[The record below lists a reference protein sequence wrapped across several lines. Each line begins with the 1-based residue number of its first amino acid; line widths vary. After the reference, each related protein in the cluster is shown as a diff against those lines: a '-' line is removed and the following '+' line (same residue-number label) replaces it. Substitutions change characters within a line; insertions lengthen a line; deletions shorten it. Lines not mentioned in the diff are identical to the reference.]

1 MKKLASQ
8 ITKLKSEPFP
18 WVMYQMPFRLY
29 AKLRNYMYS
38 KTLNA
43 PGLHIGSG
51 SFIRG
56 LRCISIGRNVF
67 INDGVWLEAIENYGG
82 QSFNPRIS
90 IGDQVSFSKNVHL
103 GCINRI
109 EIGNNVLFGSHIY
122 VSDHNHGSYAGE
134 HQSHPE
140 EPPSKRILAS
150 GGPVIIEDNVWVGD
164 NVTILGPARIGRGSV
179 VAANSVVK
187 GDILAFTIVAGAPAK
202 KIKIFDEGL
211 NVWISAKL

>member
-1 MKKLASQ
+1 MKKMLSQ
-8 ITKLKSEPFP
+8 IMKLNSDQFL
-18 WVMYQMPFRLY
+18 WALYQMPFRLY
-29 AKLRNYMYS
+29 TKFRSYLYS
-38 KTLNA
+38 WLLNA

-51 SFIRG
+51 CFIRG
-56 LRCISIGRNVF
+56 TRFIFIGQNF
-67 INDGVWLEAIENYGG
+67 SINDGVWLEAVENYGG
-82 QSFNPRIS
+82 QSFDPHIS

-187 GDILAFTIVAGAPAK
+187 GDIPAFVIVAGAPAK
-202 KIKIFDEGL
+202 LIKKFDSNL
-211 NVWISAKL
+211 SVWVRQK